1 MRSRTADRKRRPRP
15 SRAERVYQKAL
26 TQVARQVGAIINGF
40 DPGDPS
46 ADPMISNILRRY
58 ADALNDWAVSTAG
71 RMLTDVDQQER
82 KTWATRTEEM
92 GRALRDEI
100 RKAPTGEALRGLMA
114 EQVALIKSIPLEAAR
129 RVHELTLR
137 GIEDGTRAS
146 EISREILRSGDV
158 AESRARLIARTE
170 VARTA
175 ANLTEARAAAVGSV
189 EYIWRTSGDSDVRQD
204 HKDLNGKVFRWDDP
218 PVADQHS
225 GARAHP
231 GTIYNCRCYA
241 EPIIPE

>member
-1 MRSRTADRKRRPRP
+1 MRHRTADRKRRSRP
-15 SRAERVYQKAL
+15 SRAERSYQKAL
-26 TQVARQVGAIINGF
+26 TQVARQVGSIIHGF
-40 DPGDPS
+40 DPADPA

-58 ADALNDWAVSTAG
+58 ADVLNDWAIATAG
-71 RMLTDVDQQER
+71 RMLADVEQQER
-82 KTWATRTEEM
+82 KAWAARTEEM

-100 RKAPTGEALRGLMA
+100 RNAPTGEALRGLMA
-114 EQVALIKSIPLEAAR
+114 EQVTLIKSIPLEAAK

-137 GIEDGTRAS
+137 GIEDATRAG
-146 EISREILRSGDV
+146 EIAREIQRSGEV

-175 ANLTEARAAAVGSV
+175 ANLTEARATAVGSV
-189 EYIWRTSGDSDVRQD
+189 EYVWRTSGDSDVRDD
-204 HKDLNGKVFRWDDP
+204 HKELNGRAFRWDSP
-218 PVADQHS
+218 PVADKRT

>member
-1 MRSRTADRKRRPRP
+1 
-15 SRAERVYQKAL
+15 
-26 TQVARQVGAIINGF
+26 
-40 DPGDPS
+40 
-46 ADPMISNILRRY
+46 MISSILRRY
-58 ADALNDWAVSTAG
+58 ADALNDWAIATAS
-71 RMLTDVDQQER
+71 RMLSDVDQQDR
-82 KTWATRTEEM
+82 KAWAARTEEM

-100 RKAPTGEALRGLMA
+100 RNAPTGEALRGLMA
-114 EQVALIKSIPLEAAR
+114 EQVTLIKSIPLEAAK

-137 GIEDGTRAS
+137 GIEDSTRAS
-146 EISREILRSGDV
+146 EISREILRSGEV

-175 ANLTEARAAAVGSV
+175 ANLTEARATSVGSV
-189 EYIWRTSGDSDVRQD
+189 EYIWRTSGDSDVRED
-204 HKDLNGKVFRWDDP
+204 HKDLNGKVFRWDTP

-225 GARAHP
+225 GSRAHP